1 MCHINRAMNR
11 ILPFAIIAAAVTI
24 ATAQSPVPPP
34 TPAGDD
40 SKVTPQRV
48 VANKPIWRVNMPGG
62 TYELIVG
69 AMVSVSSH
77 EYVIEPGTTRVT
89 EVNVDT
95 NGQMCVRFYYI
106 EPAVMA
112 PPGGIGAATFEKVK
126 SMANEAGERTGAS
139 ELWKN
144 VRKTYP
150 TTTHARTIEYRV
162 SSKESLNKI
171 FSSASKCLRSGR
183 EDEVKVSD

>member
-1 MCHINRAMNR
+1 MKR
-11 ILPFAIIAAAVTI
+11 ILPFACLAAAITI

-34 TPAGDD
+34 GVPDD
-40 SKVTPQRV
+40 SKVTPGK
-48 VANKPIWRVNMPGG
+48 VAAVKPVWRVNLPGG
-62 TYELIVG
+62 TYEMVVG
-69 AMVSVSSH
+69 AIISVSSH
-77 EYVIEPGTTRVT
+77 EYVIDPGTTRVT

-95 NGQMCVRFYYI
+95 AGQLSVRFYYI

-112 PPGGIGAATFEKVK
+112 PPGGVGAATFDKVK
-126 SMANEAGERTGAS
+126 NLVNEAGERTGTA

-150 TTTHARTIEYRV
+150 NTTHAKTVEYRV

-171 FSSASKCLRSGR
+171 LASASRCLRTGR
-183 EDEVKVSD
+183 EDELKVSD

>member
-1 MCHINRAMNR
+1 MKR
-11 ILPFAIIAAAVTI
+11 ILPFAIIATVVSI

-34 TPAGDD
+34 TPGGDD
-40 SKVTPQRV
+40 SKVTPGRV
-48 VANKPIWRVNMPGG
+48 VPNKPIWRVNMPGG

-106 EPAVMA
+106 EPAMVT
-112 PPGGIGAATFEKVK
+112 PPGGIGAATFDKLK
-126 SMANEAGERTGAS
+126 SITNEVGERTGTA
-139 ELWKN
+139 EMWKN

-162 SSKESLNKI
+162 SSKDSLSKI

-183 EDEVKVSD
+183 EDELKIAD

>member
-1 MCHINRAMNR
+1 MNR
-11 ILPFAIIAAAVTI
+11 ILPIAIVVAAVTI

-34 TPAGDD
+34 TPAGED
-40 SKVTPQRV
+40 SKVTPGRV

-106 EPAVMA
+106 EPAVVT

-126 SMANEAGERTGAS
+126 SMAAEAGERTGTS

-144 VRKTYP
+144 VRKSYP
-150 TTTHARTIEYRV
+150 TSTHARTIEYRV